1 MIEQGNLS
9 LPVYKRIKDLIVEG
23 KLIPGQK
30 IKQEHLAKELGVS
43 RTPLHKA
50 FQMLENDFLVIS
62 IPRRGIFV
70 REIDLNQIYDAFEC
84 REAIEGIAARRAA
97 KNITTEEIS
106 ELRSLFNP
114 FRNSSLIDNIE
125 EYQKADHIFHNKIIA
140 ISQNSIL
147 THLDMLG
154 NLLIRTYQ
162 KGLIRSPEETLSEHF
177 EIIDALETGD
187 SDKAEMLAKK
197 HLRKSQESIKQ
208 MIKRSN
214 QEI

>member
-97 KNITTEEIS
+97 RNITAEEIA
-106 ELRSLFNP
+106 ELRGLFNP
-114 FRNSSLIDNIE
+114 FRNSSLIDNLE
-125 EYQKADHIFHNKIIA
+125 EYQKADHHFHKKIIA

-162 KGLIRSPEETLSEHF
+162 KGLIRSPEETLSEHI

-208 MIKRSN
+208 MIQRSN
-214 QEI
+214 Q